1 MSTLLQ
7 DIRYAVRMLLRTRGF
22 TTVAVLTLALGIGAN
37 TALFSIVYAVLLKPL
52 PYEQADDLVV
62 LWSKPGRGRGGAT
75 SPADFLDYRKMNTTF
90 EDLAAMNTMR
100 AALTGR
106 GEPVI
111 VRGAQVSAGFFR
123 IMRVQPER
131 GRSFTADE
139 DRAGGPAVVVLSHA
153 AWQERFDG
161 DPRIVG
167 RAVTINGKPFT
178 VTGIMPAGF
187 DFPRLITNER
197 TEFWVPIAFDAA
209 RAERGGHFL
218 SVIGRLR
225 PGATLAAAQ
234 AQMDTIATRLQQ
246 QYPDTNT
253 NWVVNLFSLRDEV
266 VSDARSALVMLT
278 GAVAFVLLIACANV
292 ANLLLA
298 RATSRARELAVR
310 SALGAASGRL
320 LRQLLTESIVLSFA
334 GALVGVLIAAW
345 GLEFAK
351 SISGDWLPRS
361 WEIAINGPVL
371 VFTMGAALLTGILF
385 GLAPG
390 LHVTRSELNDTL
402 KSGGRSTGTAG
413 QQRLRTAFVITEV
426 ALAFV
431 LLIGAGLLIRSFQQL
446 QNVRPG
452 FQPDS
457 TVTAVLSL
465 PEARYAE
472 LTTQAAFAR
481 QLLSRV
487 RSVTSVR
494 SAALASF
501 VPFDG
506 KETLLTFEIGGE
518 PQSRPADRRLAQW
531 RVVSDGFFETMGV
544 PVVRGRTFS
553 TDDTEAAPRVAV
565 ISTSLARKFF
575 PAKDPIGQRITLD
588 ELTDPK
594 AAWFTVV
601 GVVEDVRYRSLDTAP
616 MPLLYYPASQQ
627 QFPEFTLV
635 ARTSGDPMAIVPTVR
650 GMVRAL
656 DPVMPLQDV
665 RTMGEVISSSMA
677 GARFRTSLLV
687 ALALIALVLAAVGV
701 YGVMSYS
708 VEQRTQEMG
717 LRMALGASPRDVL
730 RLMTGHGIRL
740 AAAGIVLGGVAAWA
754 LTRVLESVLFGVT
767 ATDPLTFATIAVL
780 LGAVASL
787 ASYIPARRA
796 TRADPMLVLR
806 AE

>member
-7 DIRYAVRMLLRTRGF
+7 DVRYAVRMLLRTRGF
-22 TTVAVLTLALGIGAN
+22 TAVAVLTLALGIGAN

-52 PYEQADDLVV
+52 PFEKAENLVM

-75 SPADFLDYRKMNTTF
+75 SPADFLDYRRMNTTF
-90 EDLAAMNTMR
+90 EDLAAMNNVR

-106 GEPVI
+106 GEPI
-111 VRGAQVSAGFFR
+111 VLRGTQVSAAFFR
-123 IMRVQPER
+123 IMRAQPER
-131 GRSFTADE
+131 GRTFTADE
-139 DRAGGPAVVVLSHA
+139 DRAGAPRVVVLSHA
-153 AWQERFDG
+153 VWQERFDT

-167 RAVTINGKPFT
+167 RAITMNGNPYT
-178 VTGIMPAGF
+178 VAGIMPAGF
-187 DFPRLITNER
+187 DFPRLVTNER
-197 TEFWVPIAFDAA
+197 TEFWVPIAFDEA

-218 SVIGRLR
+218 AVIGRLKT
-225 PGATLAAAQ
+225 GATLAAAQ
-234 AQMDTIATRLQQ
+234 AEMDTIAANLQR

-253 NWVVNLFSLRDEV
+253 NWVVNLFSLHDEV
-266 VSDARSALVMLT
+266 VSDARSALLMLT

-298 RATSRARELAVR
+298 RATSRAKELAVR

-320 LRQLLTESIVLSFA
+320 LRQLLTESMVLSIA
-334 GALVGVLIAAW
+334 GALVGVLMAAW
-345 GLEFAK
+345 GLELAK
-351 SISGDWLPRS
+351 SITSEWLPRS
-361 WEIAINGPVL
+361 WEIAINAPVL
-371 VFTMGAALLTGILF
+371 LFTVTAALVTGIVF

-446 QNVRPG
+446 QSVRPG
-452 FQPDS
+452 FRPDS
-457 TVTAVLSL
+457 TITAVLSL
-465 PEARYAE
+465 PDARYAT
-472 LTTQAAFAR
+472 LASQATFAS
-481 QLLSRV
+481 QLLSRL
-487 RSVTSVR
+487 RSITDVQ

-506 KETLLTFEIGGE
+506 KETMLTFEVQGE
-518 PQSRPADRRLAQW
+518 PASRPADRRLAQW

-544 PVVRGRTFS
+544 PVIRGRTFS
-553 TDDTEAAPRVAV
+553 TRDTETAPRVAV
-565 ISTSLARKFF
+565 ISASLARKFF
-575 PAKDPIGQRITLD
+575 ASKDPIGQQVTLD

-594 AAWFTVV
+594 AQWFSVV
-601 GVVEDVRYRSLDTAP
+601 GVVEDVRYRSLNTAP

-635 ARTSGDPMAIVPTVR
+635 ARTAGDPMAIVPTVR
-650 GMVRAL
+650 AMVRAL

-665 RTMGEVISSSMA
+665 RTMGQVVSSSMA

-730 RLMTGHGIRL
+730 RLVTGHGVRL
-740 AAAGIVLGGVAAWA
+740 AVVGIALGAIAAWG
-754 LTRVLESVLFGVT
+754 LTRVLASVLFGVT
-767 ATDPLTFATIAVL
+767 PTDPLTFGTIAVL
-780 LGAVASL
+780 LAAVASL

-806 AE
+806 TE